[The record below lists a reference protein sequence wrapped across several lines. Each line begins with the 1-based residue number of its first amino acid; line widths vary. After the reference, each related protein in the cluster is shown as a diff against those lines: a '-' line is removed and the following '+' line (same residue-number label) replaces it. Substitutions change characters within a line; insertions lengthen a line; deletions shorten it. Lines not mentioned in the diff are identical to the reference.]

1 MRFKILQVP
10 KTNGSLDAP
19 SSVRAETDKR
29 EATGEINRL
38 TNQVAK
44 GAGIAFIGYGVRI
57 VAGFCFNTLLARI
70 LGARSYGLYA
80 LGVSVTSLARFVGSL
95 GLDRGTM
102 RLGSVYR
109 GEGNRACV
117 KGVIRSSLG
126 ISMVSALFF
135 SAVLFSLA
143 GIISEHLFKKPD
155 LTHVLQIFALILP
168 CYIFT
173 SVAKAV
179 AQSFRRI
186 DYEQAVTICQALL
199 NLALV
204 GLAFLLGFR
213 LVGAMY
219 GLLIAGV
226 LGSGIACYFLWKTF
240 PEIASGLRPSY
251 EIRRLLSISLPMAF
265 VAVAYVSLNYVDR
278 VILGYFRDAKEVG
291 IYNAASFFA
300 AQMPLFINAIIP
312 IFSPVV
318 ADLHNKER
326 FPEIERLYKTVTRW
340 ILIATLP
347 LFLLFLF
354 FPTHFMGIFG
364 AEFEAGSALLT
375 LLSVAFLIGAGTG
388 PGGQILLMTGKEN
401 IDVLNSVAVIVVN
414 VLLNLWLIPAYGI
427 LGAAIATTTGL
438 VLMHIARFLEVYRLY
453 TMTPY
458 EMSVL
463 KPISAALIAAFVT
476 LIFQHFAPIP
486 FYLQMG
492 LAIGIYGFGVL
503 RFGLEAED
511 KLLLSN
517 VMARMN
523 KEI

>member
-1 MRFKILQVP
+1 MRRVKILQIAKDEP
-10 KTNGSLDAP
+10 SLAP
-19 SSVRAETDKR
+19 TEVDKPQ
-29 EATGEINRL
+29 ATGELNRL
-38 TNQVAK
+38 TTQVAK

-57 VAGFCFNTLLARI
+57 VAGFCFNI
-70 LGARSYGLYA
+70 FLGRLGPRAYGLYA
-80 LGVSVTSLARFVGSL
+80 LGRSVSSVANPIGSL
-95 GLDRGTM
+95 GLNRGAV
-102 RLGSVYR
+102 RLGAVYR
-109 GEGNRACV
+109 GEGSKERV
-117 KGVIRSSLG
+117 KGVILSSLG
-126 ISMVSALFF
+126 ISLVSALFF

-143 GIISEHLFKKPD
+143 GIISEHFFKKPD
-155 LTHVLQIFALILP
+155 LRHVLEIFAWILP
-168 CYIFT
+168 FSIFT
-173 SVAKAV
+173 GVGAAV
-179 AQSFRRI
+179 ARSFRRI

-213 LVGAMY
+213 LVEIMY

-226 LGSGIACYFLWKTF
+226 LGSGIAYYFLWKTF
-240 PEIASGLRPSY
+240 PEIVSGLRPAF

-278 VILGYFRDAKEVG
+278 VMLGYFSSAKDVG

-300 AQMPLFINAIIP
+300 AQMLLFINAIIP
-312 IFSPVV
+312 IFSPIV

-340 ILIATLP
+340 ILIAILP

-354 FPTHFMGIFG
+354 FPTHVMGIFG
-364 AEFEAGSALLT
+364 VEYEAGSVALV

-401 IDVLNSVAVIVVN
+401 IDVLNSVALIIVN
-414 VLLNLWLIPAYGI
+414 VLLNLWLIPPYGL
-427 LGAAIATTTGL
+427 LGAAIATAIGL
-438 VLMHIARFLEVYRLY
+438 VLLNTVRFLEVYQLY
-453 TMTPY
+453 KMTPY
-458 EMSVL
+458 ERSAL
-463 KPISAALIAAFVT
+463 KPISAAIITALVT
-476 LIFQHFAPIP
+476 LIFQHFAPMP

-492 LAIGIYGFGVL
+492 LTLSVYGFTVF
-503 RFGLEAED
+503 RFGLAAED

-517 VMARMN
+517 LMARMN